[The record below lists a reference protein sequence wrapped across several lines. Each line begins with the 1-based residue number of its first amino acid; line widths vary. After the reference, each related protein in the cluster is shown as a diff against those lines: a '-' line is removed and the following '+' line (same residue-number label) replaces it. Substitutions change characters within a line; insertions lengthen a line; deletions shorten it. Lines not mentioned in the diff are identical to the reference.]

1 MSEELLNIVKELA
14 QSIAPYCIMAVG
26 YFIIVALK
34 KASAFL
40 KTKANE
46 SNISYVNKYIDMI
59 EKTIADC
66 VEATNQTFVDTAKSN
81 GVFDQEAWSTAFQK
95 SKANILLMIN
105 DSQKELITQLYGD
118 FDNWVNTQI
127 EAEVK
132 RLKKEQKLNE
142 GTPIVQIN
150 QSGSAEAPEVCLA
163 E

>member
-1 MSEELLNIVKELA
+1 
-14 QSIAPYCIMAVG
+14 
-26 YFIIVALK
+26 
-34 KASAFL
+34 
-40 KTKANE
+40 
-46 SNISYVNKYIDMI
+46 MI

-81 GVFDQEAWSTAFQK
+81 GVFDQEAWATAFQK

-132 RLKKEQKLNE
+132 RLKK
-142 GTPIVQIN
+142 
-150 QSGSAEAPEVCLA
+150 
-163 E
+163 